1 MDASTQSR
9 TTWVTRNLVVLSF
22 VSFLQDTASE
32 LLYPVLPIFLVSI
45 GAPIAAVGAIE
56 AVAEGIAAI
65 AKYVAGRVSDRFQPR
80 RIVGLGYGLA
90 AAGKAIVAAAGV
102 WPVVLLGRGVDRLGK
117 GIRGAPRDALL
128 VDDIPVE
135 ARGRAFGV
143 HRTADTAG
151 AVVGPLIGW
160 ALYELLHHHIR
171 PLLWIAVIPGTL
183 SALAVALANDSH
195 VVTRLKEARAA
206 GLARPDVAI
215 PAEAKRVITALA
227 IFSLVNFPDAL
238 IILRANELG
247 LKLGFV
253 ILAYCL
259 YNVSYAGLSYPF
271 GALADRLSSNVVYAI
286 GLVCFAIGYFGLG
299 VVTNK
304 VWVWP
309 LFLVYGGFQAATD
322 GVGKSWVSKLVPA
335 EVQGRTQGTLQAA
348 TGVGILVAGLWAG
361 FAWKAGAGHHPHHYG
376 QIPLMIS
383 GVVALAAAVFVATA
397 LPTKKISA

>member
-45 GAPIAAVGAIE
+45 GAPVAAIGAIE
-56 AVAEGIAAI
+56 AVAEGVAAI
-65 AKYVAGRVSDRFQPR
+65 AKYVAGRVADRVQPR

-90 AAGKAIVAAAGV
+90 ALGKAIVAAAAV
-102 WPVVLLGRGVDRLGK
+102 WPVVMLGRGVDRLGK

-128 VDDIPVE
+128 VDDIPVA

-151 AVVGPLIGW
+151 AVVGPLIGF
-160 ALYELLHHHIR
+160 ALYEALHHHIR

-183 SALAVALANDSH
+183 SALAVALANDSQVVARVKEAKASNVAR
-195 VVTRLKEARAA
+195 VVTAM
-206 GLARPDVAI
+206 PD
-215 PAEAKRVITALA
+215 EAKRVIVALT
-227 IFSLVNFPDAL
+227 IFSVVNFPDAL
-238 IILRANELG
+238 IILRAHELG
-247 LKLGFV
+247 LGVAAV

-259 YNVSYAGLSYPF
+259 YNLSYAGLSYPA
-271 GALADRLSSNVVYAI
+271 GALADRLSSNVVYAM
-286 GLVCFAIGYFGLG
+286 GLVCFAVGYFGLG
-299 VVTNK
+299 IVTNK

-309 LFLVYGGFQAATD
+309 LFVVYGGFQAATD

-335 EVQGRTQGTLQAA
+335 ELQGRTQGTLQAA
-348 TGVGILVAGLWAG
+348 TGVGVLIAGLWAG
-361 FAWKAGAGHHPHHYG
+361 FAWNGTGRT
-376 QIPLMIS
+376 PLMIS
-383 GVVALAAAVFVATA
+383 GVVALVAAAFVAT
-397 LPTKKISA
+397 LSPKQGIGDVVEV

>member
-1 MDASTQSR
+1 
-9 TTWVTRNLVVLSF
+9 LVVLSF

-32 LLYPVLPIFLVSI
+32 LLYPVLPIFLKTVL
-45 GAPIAAVGAIE
+45 GAPVAAIGAIE

-65 AKYVAGRVSDRFQPR
+65 AKYVAGRVADRVQPR

-90 AAGKAIVAAAGV
+90 ALGKLIVAAAGV
-102 WPVVLLGRGVDRLGK
+102 WPVVMLGRGVDRLGK

-128 VDDIPVE
+128 VDDILVE

-151 AVVGPLIGW
+151 AVIGPLIGFG
-160 ALYELLHHHIR
+160 LYEALHHHIR

-195 VVTRLKEARAA
+195 VVARVKEARAS
-206 GLARPDVAI
+206 GIARVATAMPDD
-215 PAEAKRVITALA
+215 AKRVIVALT

-247 LKLGFV
+247 LGLGAV

-259 YNVSYAGLSYPF
+259 YNFSYAGLSYPA
-271 GALADRLSSNVVYAI
+271 GALADRLSSNVVYAM
-286 GLVCFAIGYFGLG
+286 GLVCFAVGYFGLG
-299 VVTNK
+299 IVTDK
-304 VWVWP
+304 IWVWP
-309 LFLVYGGFQAATD
+309 LFVVYGGFQAATD

-335 EVQGRTQGTLQAA
+335 ELQGRTQGTLQAA
-348 TGVGILVAGLWAG
+348 TGVGVLIAGLWAG
-361 FAWKAGAGHHPHHYG
+361 FAWNGTGRT
-376 QIPLMIS
+376 PLMIS
-383 GVVALAAAVFVATA
+383 GVVALAAAAFVAVA
-397 LPTKKISA
+397 LPARKVSV